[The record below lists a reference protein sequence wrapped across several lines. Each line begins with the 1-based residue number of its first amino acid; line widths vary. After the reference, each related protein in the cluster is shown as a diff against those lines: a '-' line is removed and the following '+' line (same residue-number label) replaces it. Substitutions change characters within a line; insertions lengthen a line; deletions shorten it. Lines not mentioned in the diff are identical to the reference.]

1 MLCVSIFASTCYPR
15 TSSRWTSIDER
26 FSINEITWKMRGT
39 RDCAGSVNLSRRG
52 ASVIIA
58 RGDRWTSKSSNL
70 FRERITCQRSRKFL
84 VYEILKRVCLVEF
97 VCSWPI
103 WRKVRIPFVGKLE
116 TYIERAVY
124 LPGFAYAK

>member
-1 MLCVSIFASTCYPR
+1 MNKQVIQLVSREDHLPAIEKIL
-15 TSSRWTSIDER
+15 SIRNIE
-26 FSINEITWKMRGT
+26 EG
-39 RDCAGSVNLSRRG
+39 
-52 ASVIIA
+52 
-58 RGDRWTSKSSNL
+58 L
-70 FRERITCQRSRKFL
+70 F
-84 VYEILKRVCLVEF
+84 EF